1 MAQPQIHA
9 NHRQRMRKRFEETGF
24 DGFSDH
30 EVLEYILFHAIPRK
44 DVNPLAHALLEH
56 FGALDRVLEAEEK
69 ELLQV
74 DGIGPSTAR
83 LIRLFLAVDRRYHQ
97 HKTRPARTVKSLE
110 EIGEYLE
117 TLFYGVRVEMVYAM
131 YLDDRNHILKVEK
144 CFEGTVNASSVF
156 VNVLSSRMIAL
167 GATQL
172 VLAHNHPR
180 GFALPSREDMN
191 LTGQIRQKLATL
203 GLTLLDHVVV
213 APDGYISLRQSDR
226 FESLFT

>member
-1 MAQPQIHA
+1 M
-9 NHRQRMRKRFEETGF
+9 
-24 DGFSDH
+24 
-30 EVLEYILFHAIPRK
+30 
-44 DVNPLAHALLEH
+44 NPIAHALMDH
-56 FGALDRVLEAEEK
+56 FGGLDRVLEASEQ
-69 ELLQV
+69 ELTQV
-74 DGIGPSTAR
+74 EGVGPATAR

-97 HKTRPARTVKSLE
+97 HKTRPVRTVKSLE
-110 EIGEYLE
+110 EIGEHME
-117 TLFYGVRVEMVYAM
+117 SLFYGARVEQVYAM

-156 VNVLSSRMIAL
+156 VNVLSSRMITL

-191 LTGQIRQKLATL
+191 LTSQIRQKLGTL
-203 GLTLLDHVVV
+203 GLKLVDHVIV

-226 FESLFT
+226 FQSLFT